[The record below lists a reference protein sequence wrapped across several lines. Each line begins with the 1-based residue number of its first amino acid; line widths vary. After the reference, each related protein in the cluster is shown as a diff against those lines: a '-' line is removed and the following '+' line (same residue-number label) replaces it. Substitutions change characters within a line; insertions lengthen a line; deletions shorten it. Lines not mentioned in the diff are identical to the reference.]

1 MRGILLVNSAR
12 ATALARINPSQFES
26 FPFTYADILRS
37 KMDLLEYKEFIFGM
51 LFLKRLVTV
60 IEPLSTLSETK
71 KDEKKQI
78 TALRKDHGAHF

>member
-1 MRGILLVNSAR
+1 
-12 ATALARINPSQFES
+12 
-26 FPFTYADILRS
+26 
-37 KMDLLEYKEFIFGM
+37 MDLLEYKEFIFGM